1 MTVFLCSKAPKR
13 CEEKCCRMHKIDTDC
28 TRRLENTIFF
38 LQFLKIQ
45 IEPFSVSLEG
55 SSYQES
61 TVCLT

>member
-13 CEEKCCRMHKIDTDC
+13 CEENVVECIRLTQIAHDDLKI
-28 TRRLENTIFF
+28 
-38 LQFLKIQ
+38 QFLKIQ
-45 IEPFSVSLEG
+45 IEPYSVSLEG

>member
-13 CEEKCCRMHKIDTDC
+13 CEENVVECIRLTQIAHDDLKIQF
-28 TRRLENTIFF
+28 FF